1 MADHLSTATNEEIV
15 DTPYQLESFAEAP
28 ANPDQSQQSKAA
40 KNETGV
46 GRNVDLS
53 LANRKLLAEQDY
65 QLPSHNT
72 LISGRNGFKSV
83 HKWEGVV
90 TALSEDGEDFTASL
104 TDLKN
109 GGAKEEVTLPVE
121 EVSEQDRPLLQLG
134 ALFYWNIGYEKTNGQ
149 IKKASIIRF
158 KRLPKW
164 SNKDWDSILDKANE
178 LEKGIEWK

>member
-1 MADHLSTATNEEIV
+1 MSDHLSTGTNEEIV
-15 DTPYQLESFAEAP
+15 DTTYQLESFAEIP
-28 ANPDQSQQSKAA
+28 AGPEQSRDSKTAES
-40 KNETGV
+40 ETGV
-46 GRNVDLS
+46 GKNVDLS
-53 LANRKLLAEQDY
+53 FANRKLLVEQDY
-65 QLPSHNT
+65 KLPSHNT
-72 LISGRNGFKSV
+72 LVAGRNGFKSV

>member
-15 DTPYQLESFAEAP
+15 DTTYQLESFADIP
-28 ANPDQSQQSKAA
+28 ASPEQLQHSKTA
-40 KNETGV
+40 KSETGV
-46 GRNVDLS
+46 GKNVDLS

-65 QLPSHNT
+65 KLPSHNT
-72 LISGRNGFKSV
+72 LVAGRNGFKSV

-90 TALSEDGEDFTASL
+90 TTFSEDGEDFTATL

-109 GGAKEEVTLPVE
+109 GGNKEEVTLPVE

-134 ALFYWNIGYEKTNGQ
+134 ALFYWNIGYEKVNGQ

-164 SNKDWDSILDKANE
+164 NNKDWDSILDKASE
-178 LEKGIEWK
+178 LEEGIEWK